1 MTLRR
6 PRTQQLQVESFLA
19 VQTVVNN
26 MNCEFKRI
34 EPDNSGIDAE
44 IELVRNLIFQGQIV
58 KAQIKAGHSYISSE
72 TKDHIRVK
80 VEKKYVE
87 HWQRM
92 NVPVL
97 LIFYNPDSKV
107 LYWKSVKEYLKCD
120 PKIIRRDKSL
130 VIFPFDKKRDIFNT
144 SVIDSLRLVV
154 EERFKY
160 DRIIYV
166 EKDAHEELISN
177 LFPVISL
184 PQKIYVAPT
193 PYRYHKDISN
203 QLEDPYT
210 FIVKG
215 QRVHTF
221 SNLHDPDCE
230 LDKFCDYESPDE
242 VEIKSPDEIES
253 IRYAELLNR
262 LLEVF
267 ALKNQMIVTN
277 ERFYFSPDVLKDEAT
292 RKFDLKPLRKTKE
305 TSRFK
310 IYIHGA
316 GKSRE
321 FQHMAVRLAFHK
333 SNSQWFLQV
342 DPDWYFSYP
351 QDHTKTRR
359 DIGIRITREK
369 ANTFNEQYL
378 YLLHAWKQFLSNSSD
393 KIVFK
398 SENLESAQAAVI
410 DTSNLSFESDFML
423 FNDYVEPRKNENE
436 S

>member
-19 VQTVVNN
+19 VQTVVNS

-44 IELVRNLIFQGQIV
+44 IELVRNLIFEGQIL

-80 VEKKYVE
+80 VETKYVE
-87 HWQRM
+87 HWQKM
-92 NVPVL
+92 NVPVV
-97 LIFYNPDSKV
+97 LIFYYPDTKTI
-107 LYWKSVKEYLKCD
+107 YWKSVKEYLKCD
-120 PKIIRRDKSL
+120 PKILRSDKSV
-130 VIFPFDKKRDIFNT
+130 VIFPFDKKRDVFNT
-144 SVIDSLRLVV
+144 SVIDSFRLVV
-154 EERFKY
+154 EGRFKY
-160 DRIIYV
+160 DRIIYL
-166 EKDAHEELISN
+166 EKDAHEELVSN
-177 LFPVISL
+177 LFPVIRL
-184 PQKIYVAPT
+184 PQKIYIAHT
-193 PYRYHKDISN
+193 PYRYHKDILN

-210 FIVKG
+210 FIVKE
-215 QRVHTF
+215 QKIHTF
-221 SNLHDPDCE
+221 SNLHDPDCD
-230 LDKFCDYESPDE
+230 LDEFCDYESSEE
-242 VEIKSPDEIES
+242 VEVKSPDEVES

-267 ALKNQMIVTN
+267 ATRNQMIVTR
-277 ERFYFSPDVLKDEAT
+277 ERFYFSPDVLKEEVT
-292 RKFDLKPLRKTKE
+292 RRFDLKPLRKTKE

-310 IYIHGA
+310 IYIHGS

-321 FQHMAVRLAFHK
+321 FQHMAVRLAFLK

-342 DPDWYFSYP
+342 DPDWYFTYP
-351 QDHTKTRR
+351 QDHTKTKR

-393 KIVFK
+393 KISFT
-398 SENLESAQAAVI
+398 SDNLETAQAAVI
-410 DTSNLSFESDFML
+410 DTSNLSFQSDFLL
-423 FNDYVEPRKNENE
+423 FNDYTAPRKSEHE